1 MDDNS
6 QMPFGKF
13 AGEKMANVPASYLMW
28 LWNNDIVSVQKWNRV
43 YWYIHK
49 NLDSLQQELKRNE
62 SFKKPQFT

>member
-13 AGEKMANVPASYLMW
+13 AGQKMANVPASYLMW
-28 LWNNDIVSVQKWNRV
+28 LWNNDIVSVKKWNRV
-43 YWYIHK
+43 YWYIHE
-49 NLDSLQQELKRNE
+49 NLDSLEGELKQNQ